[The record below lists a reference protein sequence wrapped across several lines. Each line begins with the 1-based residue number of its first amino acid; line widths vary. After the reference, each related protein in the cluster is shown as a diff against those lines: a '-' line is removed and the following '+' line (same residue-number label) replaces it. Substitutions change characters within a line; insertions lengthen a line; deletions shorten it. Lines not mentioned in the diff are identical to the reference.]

1 MSIPQD
7 VITWVEHN
15 FSRSETEL
23 ALSMLDTAVVEDGS
37 PAGPRLLRCAAV
49 GSCGKIDLLAHLIKQ
64 LRVDWRDV
72 IVSGEYEI
80 NGDNWVQ
87 VHDFEQPIEA

>member
-15 FSRSETEL
+15 FNSSEIEL
-23 ALSMLDTAVVEDGS
+23 ALSMLDSAVIEDGS
-37 PAGPRLLRCAAV
+37 PASPRLLRCAAV
-49 GSCGKIDLLAHLIKQ
+49 GSRGKIVNLAHFIKE

-72 IVSGEYEI
+72 IVGGEYEMR
-80 NGDNWVQ
+80 GDDLVK
-87 VHDFEQPIEA
+87 VYDFERPIEA

>member
-15 FSRSETEL
+15 FRDDETKI
-23 ALSMLDTAVVEDGS
+23 ALSLLGTAAIHDGS

-49 GSCGKIDLLAHLIKQ
+49 GSRGQIDLLTHLINQ
-64 LRVDWRDV
+64 LRVDSRDV

-80 NGDNWVQ
+80 NGDNWVK

>member
-15 FSRSETEL
+15 FSNEETEL
-23 ALSMLDTAVVEDGS
+23 ALSLLDTAETDDGS
-37 PAGPRLLRCAAV
+37 PATPRLLRCAAV
-49 GSCGKIDLLAHLIKQ
+49 GSCGKIDLLTHLIKQ

-87 VHDFEQPIEA
+87 IHDFEQPIEA

>member
-1 MSIPQD
+1 MRIPLD

-15 FSRSETEL
+15 FSSSEIEL
-23 ALSMLDTAVVEDGS
+23 ALSMLDTAVIADGS
-37 PAGPRLLRCAAV
+37 PASPRLLRCAAV
-49 GSCGKIDLLAHLIKQ
+49 GSCGKIDLLTHLINQ

-80 NGDNWVQ
+80 NGENWVQ
-87 VHDFEQPIEA
+87 VHDFEHPIEA

>member
-15 FSRSETEL
+15 FSHSETEL
-23 ALSMLDTAVVEDGS
+23 ALSMLDTAMIEDGS
-37 PAGPRLLRCAAV
+37 PASPRLLRCAAV
-49 GSCGKIDLLAHLIKQ
+49 GSRGKIDLLTHLIQ
-64 LRVDWRDV
+64 ELRVDWRDV

-80 NGDNWVQ
+80 NGDNWLK
-87 VHDFEQPIEA
+87 VHDFEQPIKD